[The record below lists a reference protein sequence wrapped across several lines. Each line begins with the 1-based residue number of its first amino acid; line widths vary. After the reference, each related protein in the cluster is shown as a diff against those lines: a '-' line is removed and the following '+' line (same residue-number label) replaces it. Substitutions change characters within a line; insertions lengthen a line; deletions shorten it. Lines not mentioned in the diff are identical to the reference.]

1 MNIQLSQNR
10 LIIVKRNQITYI
22 SLSDIIFIER
32 IRQKTLIHTDAQEIT
47 VYITL
52 KEMMNI
58 LPDMFIR
65 SHKSFIINVQNL
77 RELNLFNRNTFEAY
91 YKNRKTALVSKQVLR
106 QSIYSTWKGGED
118 EYFHSTD

>member
-10 LIIVKRNQITYI
+10 LIIVKRNQIMYI

-32 IRQKTLIHTDAQEIT
+32 IRQKTLIHTDAQEII
-47 VYITL
+47 VYISL
-52 KEMMNI
+52 KDLMRI
-58 LPDMFIR
+58 LPDIFIR

-77 RELNLFNRNTFEAY
+77 KELNLFNRNTFEAY

-106 QSIYSTWKGGED
+106 QSIYSTWRGKD
-118 EYFHSTD
+118 EYYRSTD